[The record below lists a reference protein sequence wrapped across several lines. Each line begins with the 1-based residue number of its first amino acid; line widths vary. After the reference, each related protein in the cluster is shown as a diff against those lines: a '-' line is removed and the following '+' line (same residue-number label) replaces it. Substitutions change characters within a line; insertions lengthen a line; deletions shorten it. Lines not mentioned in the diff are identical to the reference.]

1 MEAARVLESLQGALA
16 TDAALLSE
24 AESQAI
30 AAATQALQQAAQ
42 GEDPAAIEDAIKT
55 LDAQTQD
62 LPRAAWTLPFAARW
76 LAILWMRFNH
86 A

>member
-1 MEAARVLESLQGALA
+1 MHKRK
-16 TDAALLSE
+16 
-24 AESQAI
+24 I
-30 AAATQALQQAAQ
+30 
-42 GEDPAAIEDAIKT
+42 
-55 LDAQTQD
+55 